1 LLHIKTRYHKF
12 LSIKKTGGMKMGNGE
27 KSGMHD
33 QGEARLCLVMAESRM
48 TPLFLILQ
56 QGFLLRVHVGCS
68 LNMFLTEQ
76 IGLSPEYIMEKIQTI
91 FLDGRPVDDLHGAI
105 IKDGSSVAL
114 SAAMP
119 GLVGAAMRR
128 GGIYST
134 LRDSITYQE
143 TGNQGVLREGTVH
156 IKLFNLLMK
165 DLGPRFLKQGILLP
179 VSDFADFISKRSEAF
194 WLGCKCILLNE
205 KFLARDLLL
214 KEECLSQYAMVHLS
228 VRTAA

>member
-1 LLHIKTRYHKF
+1 
-12 LSIKKTGGMKMGNGE
+12 MGNRE
-27 KSGMHD
+27 KSTMHD
-33 QGEARLCLVMAESRM
+33 QEEARLCLVMAEDRVSA
-48 TPLFLILQ
+48 LFLILQ
-56 QGFLLRVHVGCS
+56 QGFFLKAYVGCS

-91 FLDGRPVDDLHGAI
+91 FLDGRPVDDLNGAI
-105 IKDGSSVAL
+105 IKDGASLAL

-143 TGNQGVLREGTVH
+143 TDHPYVLKEGVVH

-165 DLGPRFLKQGILLP
+165 DLGPHFLKTGVFIPSSAL
-179 VSDFADFISKRSEAF
+179 ADYLSKRSEAF
-194 WLGCKCILLNE
+194 WLGCKHIFLNE
-205 KFLARDLLL
+205 KPLARDVLL
-214 KEECLSQYAMVHLS
+214 KGNCLSQYGIIHLS
-228 VRTAA
+228 VKT